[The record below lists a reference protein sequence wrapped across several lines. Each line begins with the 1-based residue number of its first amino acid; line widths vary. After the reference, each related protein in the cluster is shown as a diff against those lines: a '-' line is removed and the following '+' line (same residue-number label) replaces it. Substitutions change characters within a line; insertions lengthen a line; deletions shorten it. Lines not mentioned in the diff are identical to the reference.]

1 MTTVANLNNKSPQEL
16 KRMLD
21 SVKVSNLTFEE
32 KEYWVTAIQAKLGIV
47 TRDPIK
53 EKKLI
58 AEIEA
63 GQADIDDLL

>member
-1 MTTVANLNNKSPQEL
+1 MTTVANLNNTSPQEL